1 MTIGRNYTRTKQI
14 KDMDKLIKQHQA
26 DIITLNRTIGIF
38 RGILANERNIGFKYR
53 IEDDI
58 QNLQLIILD
67 YKYNLNQIENYRKKF
82 DTSTV

>member
-14 KDMDKLIKQHQA
+14 KDLDKLIKQHQA
-26 DIITLNRTIGIF
+26 DIITLNRTIDIF
-38 RGILANERNIGFKYR
+38 KGILSNERNVGFQYR

-82 DTSTV
+82 DTSIV

>member
-14 KDMDKLIKQHQA
+14 KDLDKLIKQHQA
-26 DIITLNRTIGIF
+26 DIITLNRTISIF
-38 RGILANERNIGFKYR
+38 RGILANERNIGFQYR

-58 QNLQLIILD
+58 QNLHLIILD

-82 DTSTV
+82 DTSIV